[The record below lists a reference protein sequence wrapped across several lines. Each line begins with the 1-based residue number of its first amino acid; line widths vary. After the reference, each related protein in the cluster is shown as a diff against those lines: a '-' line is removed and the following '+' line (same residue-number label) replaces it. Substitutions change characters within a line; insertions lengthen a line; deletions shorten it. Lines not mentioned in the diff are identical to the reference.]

1 MALALVDYFD
11 LRYDRQHRSPILF
24 LKDVES
30 EKYLPVWIGD
40 LEARSIED
48 AYYRRTLERPLT
60 HDLFVDVLANISV
73 SVDRVV
79 IDRLDQGTYFATLFM
94 DHNGKTSEVDCRPS
108 DAVAIALR
116 MNARIYVEEDLMYRI
131 KFVEL
136 REGSDFEGG
145 AIEDVDED
153 TAEEPMES
161 FTDFLRN
168 ISPADFKDN

>member
-48 AYYRRTLERPLT
+48 AYYQRALERPLT
-60 HDLFVDVLANISV
+60 HDLFVDVLATVAV
-73 SVDRVV
+73 SLERVV
-79 IDRLDQGTYFATLFM
+79 IDKLEQGTYFATMFM
-94 DHNGKTSEVDCRPS
+94 DHAGKVREIDCRPS

-136 REGSDFEGG
+136 REGEID
-145 AIEDVDED
+145 DED
-153 TAEEPMES
+153 DDGSAPLHEEDPAS
-161 FTDFLRN
+161 FQDFLRN
-168 ISPADFKDN
+168 ISPADFRDG

>member
-48 AYYRRTLERPLT
+48 AYYQRTLERPLT
-60 HDLFVDVLANISV
+60 HDLFVDVLATVAV
-73 SVDRVV
+73 SLDRVV
-79 IDRLDQGTYFATLFM
+79 IDRLDQGTYFATMFM
-94 DHNGKTSEVDCRPS
+94 DHEGSVREVDCRPS

-136 REGSDFEGG
+136 REGEVDDDDADAVHE
-145 AIEDVDED
+145 ED
-153 TAEEPMES
+153 PES
-161 FTDFLRN
+161 FQDFLRN
-168 ISPADFKDN
+168 ISPADFRDN